1 MGSAPPPLRRRT
13 MVGARLRIATWNGV
27 QAIDKKIRKSV
38 NSRLLCRR
46 RCVILLVRRDSRLGI
61 PAGSLAQNAPPR
73 WARRPLDRGLGER
86 YVDGDSTAGAG
97 PAVHPALLWHRVLL
111 ALNCTL
117 NSISVLAV
125 ICAGRSNA
133 EAEAE
138 TNREQ
143 RFDPHW
149 TSRKPCYRSLI
160 PNI

>member
-46 RCVILLVRRDSRLGI
+46 RCVILLVRRDSRLGSRQ
-61 PAGSLAQNAPPR
+61 ALWHRMHHQGGR
-73 WARRPLDRGLGER
+73 VARLTVGLGER
-86 YVDGDSTAGAG
+86 YVEGDSTAGAG
-97 PAVHPALLWHRVLL
+97 PAVHPALLWHRLLL

-133 EAEAE
+133 ESEAE

>member
-1 MGSAPPPLRRRT
+1 MGSALPPLRRRT

-73 WARRPLDRGLGER
+73 WARRPLDRRSRRTLRRWGQHCRG
-86 YVDGDSTAGAG
+86 GAG
-97 PAVHPALLWHRVLL
+97 SAPSSPL
-111 ALNCTL
+111 ASSAFGTKLHL

-133 EAEAE
+133 ESEAE